1 MLKKF
6 SNLMQIEYGKS
17 MIGKLKFFVGLQ
29 IKQHFDDIIICQEK
43 YVKDFLKKFKKNK
56 VKIMITLMH
65 LLLLL

>member
-1 MLKKF
+1 
-6 SNLMQIEYGKS
+6 MQIEYGKS

-56 VKIMITLMH
+56 AKMSDSNN
-65 LLLLL
+65 